1 GPRARRRRRADDP
14 APGGPGRPPRQV
26 RPGAAG
32 PAVPVLTA
40 RRGVGALADRRGRGT
55 ERRSGTEPQAM
66 IHARPREAIEKRL
79 GEAVLRAIGSFDL
92 DVADGD
98 LAEWRRDRAFE

>member
-1 GPRARRRRRADDP
+1 
-14 APGGPGRPPRQV
+14 
-26 RPGAAG
+26 
-32 PAVPVLTA
+32 
-40 RRGVGALADRRGRGT
+40 
-55 ERRSGTEPQAM
+55 M
-66 IHARPREAIEKRL
+66 IQARPREAIKKHL